1 MKDIE
6 ISADRFDIIK
16 DQVTRS
22 YENFFLEA
30 PYQHAAYYLSFSL
43 SEMMWKYEDLAKEIV
58 DITMEEVQAFIPIM
72 LSTLHIEGLAHGSLE
87 QDKVISM
94 FDNVQSILAPRPLLP
109 SQFIGERAVKLST
122 GDHCIYQLPVRD
134 PDDVNSAIG
143 YYTQICPVTDIPL
156 RARLGLV
163 AQIAQEPCFNQLRT
177 KEQLGYLVFSGI
189 RKYLGMLGFRMI
201 IQSERD
207 PVYLENRTNEFLDS
221 LREIIQDMTEKDYQ
235 SQVASLIADRLEKHK
250 NLWDEGYS
258 YWSHIESG
266 YYEYDEIEKDVAE
279 LGTITKES
287 LLSFYDQ
294 YIVPTAKDGSALS
307 IHLKSKKTPVFKS
320 DGEANFTLDELYPVL
335 RYLSIIDRKAVT
347 EENLKDWLTDFGGDT
362 KISTKEGLSDFLEHC
377 KEKDI
382 LQKPITP
389 QLLDEVVDK
398 LKQGPTGYS
407 DRDHTKLPENA
418 ILVDDLVQFKRSAQ
432 LSAAPVPFYTFQYA

>member
-1 MKDIE
+1 
-6 ISADRFDIIK
+6 
-16 DQVTRS
+16 
-22 YENFFLEA
+22 
-30 PYQHAAYYLSFSL
+30 
-43 SEMMWKYEDLAKEIV
+43 
-58 DITMEEVQAFIPIM
+58 
-72 LSTLHIEGLAHGSLE
+72 
-87 QDKVISM
+87 
-94 FDNVQSILAPRPLLP
+94 
-109 SQFIGERAVKLST
+109 
-122 GDHCIYQLPVRD
+122 
-134 PDDVNSAIG
+134 
-143 YYTQICPVTDIPL
+143 
-156 RARLGLV
+156 
-163 AQIAQEPCFNQLRT
+163 
-177 KEQLGYLVFSGI
+177 
-189 RKYLGMLGFRMI
+189 
-201 IQSERD
+201 
-207 PVYLENRTNEFLDS
+207 LENRTNEFLDS